1 MRFWGERSREQ
12 LAQGAWIDFRT
23 FFCRCAGR
31 PRHTRNFG
39 NAPLRERCAAF
50 FARRLAEQR
59 DARTSIFVR
68 PVQVLRGFTRIDVLR
83 RDRARA
89 AHAHENRTRGAPKTR
104 TFVVKTVTLRD
115 RRRTLEKP
123 PFRPSRT
130 APGLEKAA
138 PDPPG
143 RPRNAPSSNK
153 SALAAPPGSPKIE
166 KLGRTRGSNAES
178 ARRKRAGSDPSPR
191 APLPNLGFYEW
202 IYLFILFI

>member
-1 MRFWGERSREQ
+1 MRFWGARCREQ
-12 LAQGAWIDFRT
+12 LAQGARIDFRT
-23 FFCRCAGR
+23 FFCQCARR

-39 NAPLRERCAAF
+39 NAPLRERRAAF

-115 RRRTLEKP
+115 RRRALEKP

-130 APGLEKAA
+130 APE
-138 PDPPG
+138 
-143 RPRNAPSSNK
+143 
-153 SALAAPPGSPKIE
+153 
-166 KLGRTRGSNAES
+166 
-178 ARRKRAGSDPSPR
+178 RRKTCPGPPRTHQKRAKFEQKR
-191 APLPNLGFYEW
+191 ARSSAGVSEN
-202 IYLFILFI
+202 